1 MNSTSRASPVS
12 SSRAPSDEAQGKYLV
27 VNAQNIAHNA
37 RVNTHMYVARSRA
50 IGASLVRL
58 DAQRIDGF
66 GRGDRALGRGSRA
79 RLIVSVAYSR
89 DACSRDA
96 TARRLTRVR
105 RFRCNSFI
113 FLSIVS
119 GISCG
124 ILGLTGVQ
132 GFAAHLVCML
142 IAAGTIATVKCER
155 RVALYFP
162 SLDKVLIDGPNAG
175 FGTFVLFWTLSY
187 NCCHLY

>member
-1 MNSTSRASPVS
+1 MS

-66 GRGDRALGRGSRA
+66 GRGDRALGRGSCA
-79 RLIVSVAYSR
+79 RLIVSL
-89 DACSRDA
+89 ACSRDA

-105 RFRCNSFI
+105 RFRCDSFI